1 MITASVSITE
11 FCCHMALVA
20 PEPALSDPSSYLGR
34 YIGADA
40 EGEDSSFREAE
51 FAAISS
57 MWDQINSRLDTWR
70 E

>member
-1 MITASVSITE
+1 
-11 FCCHMALVA
+11 MALVA